1 MFLNLEIKMFFRLI
15 YIEWPFR
22 RSHLPKELLTTKLLT
37 VCLKIKMVGHSFF
50 DHCLL
55 VIMFNLCGACKSM
68 LNELTLVRVRKVND
82 Q

>member
-50 DHCLL
+50 DNILF
-55 VIMFNLCGACKSM
+55 VSDNVQFTWSM
-68 LNELTLVRVRKVND
+68 QEHE
-82 Q
+82 